1 MGPAVQSCA
10 FAEMRKHVH
19 RSYCGVPGLTLV
31 GGILGISLTW
41 LLMERYRPYRIFIM
55 PKSKY
60 EFLGINVKKWQY
72 CQCLQ
77 KSIALLLDFLVGLKQ
92 RHVNDAH
99 ADPKSVKLGCIA

>member
-1 MGPAVQSCA
+1 MGPAVQSGA
-10 FAEMRKHVH
+10 LAEMRKHVH
-19 RSYCGVPGLTLV
+19 RSHCGVPGLTLV

-60 EFLGINVKKWQY
+60 VFLGINVEKWQY

-77 KSIALLLDFLVGLKQ
+77 KSIALLSDFLAGLKQ
-92 RHVNDAH
+92 RNVNDVH
-99 ADPKSVKLGCIA
+99 PKSIKLGFIA

>member
-1 MGPAVQSCA
+1 MGPAVQSGA

-31 GGILGISLTW
+31 GGILGIPLTW
-41 LLMERYRPYRIFIM
+41 ILMERYRPYRIFIM

-60 EFLGINVKKWQY
+60 VFLGINVEKWQY

-77 KSIALLLDFLVGLKQ
+77 KSIALLLDFSAGLRQ

-99 ADPKSVKLGCIA
+99 ADSKSVKLGFIT